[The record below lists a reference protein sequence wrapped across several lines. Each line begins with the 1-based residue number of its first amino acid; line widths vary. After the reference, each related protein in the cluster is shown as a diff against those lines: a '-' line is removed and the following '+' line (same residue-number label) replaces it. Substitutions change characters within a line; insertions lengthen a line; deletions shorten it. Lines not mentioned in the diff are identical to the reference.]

1 MKPDQFLDIVA
12 VNALYRPG
20 PLEGGMV
27 DEYVDV
33 KHGRKRAEFLH
44 PVMKDVLA
52 ETHGVMVY
60 QEQVMR
66 ILERL
71 GGIELSSAYTC
82 IKAISKKKLETIAA
96 FREQFVKGA
105 QAQGL
110 AKQQADEVFALI
122 EKFAGYGFNKSHST
136 AYALLAW
143 QTAYLKT
150 HHPREFMAALL
161 SGDITGR
168 NFKKKDPLVE
178 HVEDCRRMGIDVA
191 PPDVNASLP
200 DFSVSGGRILFG
212 LAAIKGCG
220 VQAAEAIAAER
231 EKNGP
236 YRDLHDF
243 CGRLDPSVVNKTA
256 IENLAKAGALDALG
270 GHRGAILAGVERA
283 MAAGAARLAD
293 RKSGQKNLFA
303 AFEEPAAGPAAAAP
317 AALPDVPP
325 LSDLEMRSNEKEVL
339 GYYVHSHPLAEHKD
353 LIDSLCSHGT
363 AGLAGVKAKGE
374 VVIGGLV
381 SALKLSNTK
390 QARPGSTHTRY
401 AMFDLEDMDG
411 LVRTICWPED
421 YARLAAAIQPDAVIL
436 VAGSIDRRA
445 GSEETNLVVNE
456 IVPIAEAW
464 RLAARSVTVRL
475 AEASHDTATLDRLA
489 ALVGRHPGPA
499 PLRLVVD
506 LADGSR
512 VLLEADRHQ
521 VAWSPELH
529 AALTSLLG
537 PGSVRVAVAL
547 GGARGKREGGGGPRG
562 DGPRRGQGRTP
573 AGMA

>member
-1 MKPDQFLDIVA
+1 
-12 VNALYRPG
+12 
-20 PLEGGMV
+20 
-27 DEYVDV
+27 
-33 KHGRKRAEFLH
+33 
-44 PVMKDVLA
+44 
-52 ETHGVMVY
+52 
-60 QEQVMR
+60 
-66 ILERL
+66 
-71 GGIELSSAYTC
+71 
-82 IKAISKKKLETIAA
+82 
-96 FREQFVKGA
+96 
-105 QAQGL
+105 
-110 AKQQADEVFALI
+110 
-122 EKFAGYGFNKSHST
+122 
-136 AYALLAW
+136 
-143 QTAYLKT
+143 
-150 HHPREFMAALL
+150 
-161 SGDITGR
+161 
-168 NFKKKDPLVE
+168 
-178 HVEDCRRMGIDVA
+178 
-191 PPDVNASLP
+191 
-200 DFSVSGGRILFG
+200 
-212 LAAIKGCG
+212 
-220 VQAAEAIAAER
+220 
-231 EKNGP
+231 
-236 YRDLHDF
+236 
-243 CGRLDPSVVNKTA
+243 
-256 IENLAKAGALDALG
+256 
-270 GHRGAILAGVERA
+270 